1 MIKSNTVE
9 SSSVLPDSIPDFM
22 VKVAILNTRERVQDP
37 VVGELIVE
45 RSDLSIN
52 SIELQLTRIEII
64 TGGRLIFLSLSYV
77 FSFRSNANEM
87 KIIIYLI

>member
-64 TGGRLIFLSLSYV
+64 TGGRVISCFLVMY
-77 FSFRSNANEM
+77 FRFIYKF
-87 KIIIYLI
+87 KI

>member
-9 SSSVLPDSIPDFM
+9 SSSEMLEGIPDFM
-22 VKVAILNTRERVQDP
+22 VKVGILNTRGRVQDP
-37 VVGELIVE
+37 FVGELIVE

-64 TGGRLIFLSLSYV
+64 TGGRQISCLLVMY
-77 FSFRSNANEM
+77 FR
-87 KIIIYLI
+87 

>member
-64 TGGRLIFLSLSYV
+64 TGGRVIYYV
-77 FSFRSNANEM
+77 LLMYFR
-87 KIIIYLI
+87 

>member
-1 MIKSNTVE
+1 M
-9 SSSVLPDSIPDFM
+9 LDGIPDFK
-22 VKVAILNTRERVQDP
+22 VKVGILNTRGRVQDP
-37 VVGELIVE
+37 FVGELIVE

-77 FSFRSNANEM
+77 FSF
-87 KIIIYLI
+87 L